1 MRIAELAD
9 RAGTTVAT
17 IKYYLREGVLPAGT
31 PTSPNQHQYAE
42 YHVTRMRL
50 IRTLVH
56 VAGLPVDLVKRVLRP
71 PNGTVGGTL
80 TARMGDALHD
90 MTLTGAPSLIAAGE
104 VDFIAKQM
112 GWNPDHPA
120 RAAAVA
126 ALTTLLDHGVPI
138 HRFQISRYAQA
149 AQLVAAT
156 DRILYGHE
164 DPDERMEQVLIG
176 TLVGN
181 QLFAAFRILAQ
192 EAQR

>member
-9 RAGTTVAT
+9 RAGASVAT
-17 IKYYLREGVLPAGT
+17 VKYYLREGVLPAGT
-31 PTSPNQHQYAE
+31 ASSPNQHRYGE
-42 YHVTRMRL
+42 GHVTRVRVVQ
-50 IRTLVH
+50 TLVH
-56 VAGLPVDLVKRVLRP
+56 VVKVPVDLVKRLFHAKAS
-71 PNGTVGGTL
+71 TEM
-80 TARMGDALHD
+80 MGDVLHD
-90 MTLTGAPSLIAAGE
+90 MTVTGPPSTIAAGE

-112 GWNPDHPA
+112 GWDPDHPA

-149 AQLVAAT
+149 AESVAAT
-156 DRILYGHE
+156 DNTLYAA
-164 DPDERMEQVLIG
+164 DNPDERMEQVLIG

>member
-1 MRIAELAD
+1 MKIAELAS
-9 RAGTTVAT
+9 RTGASIAT

-56 VAGLPVDLVKRVLRP
+56 VVGLPIDLVKRVLRP

-80 TARMGDALHD
+80 TALMGDALHD
-90 MTLTGAPSLIAAGE
+90 MTVTGPANPAAPVELDITLKR
-104 VDFIAKQM
+104 F
-112 GWNPDHPA
+112 GWDTDHPA
-120 RAAAVA
+120 RHAAAA
-126 ALTTLLDHGVPI
+126 ALTTLLEHGVPI
-138 HRFQISRYAQA
+138 TPVDIGRYAECADNLAGYDRTLYQA
-149 AQLVAAT
+149 A
-156 DRILYGHE
+156 
-164 DPDERMEQVLIG
+164 DPNERMEQVLIG

-181 QLFAAFRILAQ
+181 QLFAAFRLLAQ